1 VLDVVVADVW
11 CYMGFVTCVFTWL
24 LSSDRNIDGTLLA
37 TGRRIGPGSSVDD
50 DDDDDDENKDDDV
63 GLERRKLSLILC
75 GE

>member
-1 VLDVVVADVW
+1 MLDVVVADVW

-63 GLERRKLSLILC
+63 GLERRKKSLILC